1 MAEMSLLEKDVIR
14 MELQIGQ
21 LIRIVANQNERLNRL
36 EETEKTQKVMA
47 IHKRPLTERVW

>member
-36 EETEKTQKVMA
+36 EETEKKGKVMA
-47 IHKRPLTERVW
+47 MHKRPLTERVW

>member
-1 MAEMSLLEKDVIR
+1 MSLLEKDVIR

-36 EETEKTQKVMA
+36 EETEKKKRVTAM
-47 IHKRPLTERVW
+47 HKRPLTEHVW